1 MLKTFDEK
9 DELYTAAKS
18 LPGEN
23 SRVKENPRSDPI
35 ASSVESRYERL
46 NFMKVFSILSV
57 DGSLCLE
64 IVDRSAAACGSSPC
78 LGHV

>member
-35 ASSVESRYERL
+35 VSSVESRYERL
-46 NFMKVFSILSV
+46 NFMKV
-57 DGSLCLE
+57 C
-64 IVDRSAAACGSSPC
+64 
-78 LGHV
+78 